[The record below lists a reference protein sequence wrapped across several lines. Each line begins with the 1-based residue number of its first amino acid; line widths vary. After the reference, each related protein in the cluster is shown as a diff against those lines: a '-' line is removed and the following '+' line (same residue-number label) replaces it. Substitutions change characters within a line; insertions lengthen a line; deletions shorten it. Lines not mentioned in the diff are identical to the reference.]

1 MAETIKGINVV
12 IGAETTGLSKALA
25 DVNKQSRDIQ
35 SELRQVDRLLK
46 FNPRNTELLAQK
58 KKLLGDQIAATREKL
73 DRLRKVQ
80 EQVNEQ
86 FKKGEITEGQYRAFR
101 RELVETESKLKHFEK
116 QLKETSDRSKAFAEQ
131 MGKISGKLE
140 NLGKKFA
147 PLSAVGAAVSGTL
160 TTLAVKA
167 GKLSDDLH
175 TLADTTGLSMETL
188 QKFQY
193 ASDLIDVSLETL
205 TGSMSR
211 MIRTMNTARQGNKQA
226 QEAFDRLGIAI
237 TDANGQLRDGET
249 VFNETIRA
257 LGNIANETERDAIAM
272 QIFGRSARDLNPL
285 IKGGADRL
293 RELGEEAKAAGLIM
307 SDESL
312 GDILEFNDELDKL
325 KATTKATGTQIGI
338 TIGKTMLPAL
348 QKLSEMLQGVLAW
361 MRSLDERTLK
371 MILIVSGVVAAITP
385 LLLILAKV
393 ATALKVL
400 APLFAAL
407 TSPIGLVIT
416 AVAALVTAGILL
428 ARNWD
433 KVKEAVLNVWDT
445 IVYGIQQAISYIKT
459 MVMSFA
465 KTVLDGIYVI
475 AKYIPG
481 LSDSIESAR
490 NTLQHMIETER
501 ESIQYRREAREETK
515 AQARALKEAEKEA
528 ERLKNMTAEL
538 KQETQEL
545 AISTAELTEAEK
557 QLQEERAKFEEEW
570 TKKLFQQTAT
580 RLELLEAEKKEALA
594 KAKELQA
601 DTTAIEEYYRR
612 EREKI
617 HEEENK
623 KKAEFAEQWRQKLL
637 QQQQSMAKTD
647 EEQAAIRLE
656 LLRME
661 RDQAI
666 KAAEDQGHDTTQIR
680 KYYETEELR
689 IIEEYA
695 QKKKDARE
703 AFEKEWNKKYF
714 EASADRMAIL
724 EAEMKEALAKAKELG
739 ASEVAIKDY
748 YEQKKRELHRQTMLD
763 QLATTQDIMGRI
775 GNIFSQAFSNREQEI
790 ENWYQNQKNALEASL
805 LDEEEKEAAL
815 KALDEER
822 DKRKRE
828 AARKQAVMEKASSLF
843 SIAINT
849 ARAIVEALPNL
860 VLAGIIGSL
869 GAAQAALVAAKPL
882 PALAEGGKVVAPTMA
897 LIGEGRHDEAVLPLN
912 SQVFAEIGKG
922 IAAHLPQGD
931 DRKVEFHFHIGALIG
946 DERGYKK
953 LAQKVFSYEYSHK
966 QRILGEVPT

>member
-35 SELRQVDRLLK
+35 SELRQVERLLK
-46 FNPRNTELLAQK
+46 FNPKDTELLAQK
-58 KKLLGDQIAATREKL
+58 QKLLGDQVAASREKL
-73 DRLRKVQ
+73 DRLRKAQ

-101 RELVETESKLKHFEK
+101 RELAETESKLKHFEK
-116 QLKETSDRSKAFAEQ
+116 QLKETNDRSKEFADQ
-131 MGKISGKLE
+131 MGKISERLE
-140 NLGKKFA
+140 SFGKKLA

-167 GKLSDDLH
+167 GQLSDDLH
-175 TLADTTGLSMETL
+175 TLSDTTGLSMETL

-226 QEAFDRLGIAI
+226 QEAFDQLGIAI

-249 VFNETIRA
+249 VFNETIKA

-307 SDESL
+307 SDEAL
-312 GDILEFNDELDKL
+312 GDVLEFNDELDKL
-325 KATTKATGTQIGI
+325 KATTKATGTQLGI
-338 TIGKTMLPAL
+338 TVGRIMLPAL
-348 QKLSEMLQGVLAW
+348 QKLSQTLQGVLAW
-361 MRSLDERTLK
+361 VRNLDERTVR
-371 MILIVSGVVAAITP
+371 IVLIVSGLVAAITP

-393 ATALKVL
+393 ASAIKVL
-400 APLFAAL
+400 IPLFAAL
-407 TSPIGLVIT
+407 TSPIGLVIS

-428 ARNWD
+428 VRNWE
-433 KVKEAVLNVWDT
+433 KVKEAMLNIWDS
-445 IVYGIQQAISYIKT
+445 IVYGVQQAVSHLKT
-459 MVMSFA
+459 MILSFTKA
-465 KTVLDGIYVI
+465 MLDGINVI

-481 LSDSIESAR
+481 LSDSIDSAR
-490 NTLQHMIETER
+490 DKLQDLIDAEK
-501 ESIQYRREAREETK
+501 ESIQYRREVREETK
-515 AQARALKEAEKEA
+515 AQAAALKEAEKEA

-538 KQETQEL
+538 NQETQEL
-545 AISTAELTEAEK
+545 TVSTEGLTEAEK
-557 QLQEERAKFEEEW
+557 QLQEERTKFEEEW

-594 KAKELQA
+594 KAEELQA

-617 HEEENK
+617 QEEENK

-666 KAAEDQGHDTTQIR
+666 KAAEDQEHETSQIV

-689 IIEEYA
+689 IVEEYA

-714 EASADRMAIL
+714 EASADRMTIL
-724 EAEMKEALAKAKELG
+724 EAEMKEALKKAEKLG

-790 ENWYQNQKNALEASL
+790 ENWYQKQKNAIEASL

-815 KALDEER
+815 KELDEER

-828 AARKQAVMEKASSLF
+828 AARKQAEMEKASSLF

-849 ARAIVEALPNL
+849 ARAIIEALPNL
-860 VLAGIIGSL
+860 ILAGTIGAM

-882 PALAEGGKVVAPTMA
+882 PALKEGGKVVAPTMA
-897 LIGEGRHDEAVLPLN
+897 LIGEGRHDEAVIPLN

-922 IAAHLPQGD
+922 IAAHLPQGQGG
-931 DRKVEFHFHIGALIG
+931 KMEFHFHIGAMIA

>member
-35 SELRQVDRLLK
+35 SELRQVERLLK

-101 RELVETESKLKHFEK
+101 RELIETESKLKNFEK
-116 QLKETSDRSKAFAEQ
+116 QLKETNDRSKAFAEQ
-131 MGKISGKLE
+131 MDRIGGKLE
-140 NLGKKFA
+140 NLGKKLA
-147 PLSAVGAAVSGTL
+147 PFSAVGAAVSGTL
-160 TTLAVKA
+160 TTLAVRA

-205 TGSMSR
+205 TSTMSR
-211 MIRTMNTARQGNKQA
+211 MIRTMNTARQGSKQA

-307 SDESL
+307 SDEAL

-325 KATTKATGTQIGI
+325 KATTKATGTQLGI
-338 TIGKTMLPAL
+338 TVGRIMLPTL
-348 QKLSEMLQGVLAW
+348 QKLSQMLQGVLAW
-361 MRSLDERTLK
+361 VRSLDERTVR
-371 MILIVSGVVAAITP
+371 ITLIVSGLVAAITP
-385 LLLILAKV
+385 LILLLAKV
-393 ATALKVL
+393 AKAIQAVSL
-400 APLFAAL
+400 LFGAL
-407 TSPIGLVIT
+407 TSPIGLAVT
-416 AVAALVTAGILL
+416 AVATLVTAGVLL
-428 ARNWD
+428 VRNWE
-433 KVKEAVLNVWDT
+433 KVKEAMLNVWDA

-459 MVMSFA
+459 MVMSFT

-528 ERLKNMTAEL
+528 KRLKNMTAEL
-538 KQETQEL
+538 NQKTQEL
-545 AISTAELTEAEK
+545 TISIEGLTEAEK

-617 HEEENK
+617 QEEENK

-661 RDQAI
+661 RDKAI
-666 KAAEDQGHDTTQIR
+666 EEAEKQGYDTTQIR

-695 QKKKDARE
+695 QKKNDARE

-739 ASEVAIKDY
+739 AKEADIVAY
-748 YEQKKRELHRQTMLD
+748 YEQKKRELRRQTLLD
-763 QLATTQDIMGRI
+763 YLSTSQDIMGRI
-775 GNIFSQAFSNREQEI
+775 GDIFSQAFSNREQEI
-790 ENWYQNQKNALEASL
+790 ENWYQKQKNAIEASL
-805 LDEEEKEAAL
+805 LDEEEKEARL
-815 KALDEER
+815 KELDEER

-828 AARKQAVMEKASSLF
+828 AARKQAAMEKVSSLF

-860 VLAGIIGSL
+860 VLAKLIGAM

-882 PALAEGGKVVAPTMA
+882 PALKEGGKVVAPTMA

-922 IAAHLPQGD
+922 IAAHLPQGQGG
-931 DRKVEFHFHIGALIG
+931 KMEFHFHIGAMIA

>member
-58 KKLLGDQIAATREKL
+58 KKLLGDQIATAREKL
-73 DRLRKVQ
+73 DRLRKAQ

-86 FKKGEITEGQYRAFR
+86 FKRGEITEGQYRAFR
-101 RELVETESKLKHFEK
+101 RELIETESKLKHFEK
-116 QLKETSDRSKAFAEQ
+116 QLKETSSRSKTFADR
-131 MGKISGKLE
+131 MGKVSESLE
-140 NLGKKFA
+140 SLGKKFA
-147 PLSAVGAAVSGTL
+147 PFSAVGAAVSGTL

-167 GKLSDDLH
+167 GRLSDDLH
-175 TLADTTGLSMETL
+175 TLSDTTGLSMETL

-226 QEAFDRLGIAI
+226 QEAFDQLGIAI

-249 VFNETIRA
+249 VFNETIKA

-307 SDESL
+307 SDEAL
-312 GDILEFNDELDKL
+312 GDVLELNDELDKL
-325 KATTKATGTQIGI
+325 KATTKATGTQLGI
-338 TIGKTMLPAL
+338 TVGRIMLPAL
-348 QKLSEMLQGVLAW
+348 QKLSQMLQGVLAW
-361 MRSLDERTLK
+361 VRNLDERTVRI
-371 MILIVSGVVAAITP
+371 ILIVSGLVAAITP
-385 LLLILAKV
+385 LLLLLAKV
-393 ATALKVL
+393 AKAIQAISL
-400 APLFAAL
+400 LFGAL
-407 TSPIGLVIT
+407 TSPIGLAIT

-428 ARNWD
+428 VRNWD
-433 KVKEAVLNVWDT
+433 KVKEAMLNIWDA
-445 IVYGIQQAISYIKT
+445 IVYGVQQAVSYVKT
-459 MVMSFA
+459 MVLSFA
-465 KTVLDGIYVI
+465 KAVLDGVSMI

-481 LSDSIESAR
+481 LNDSIDSAR
-490 NTLQHMIETER
+490 QTLQDLIDTEKET
-501 ESIQYRREAREETK
+501 IQYRREAREETK
-515 AQARALKEAEKEA
+515 AQAAALKEAEEEA

-538 KQETQEL
+538 NQETQEL
-545 AISTAELTEAEK
+545 TVSTEGLTEAEK
-557 QLQEERAKFEEEW
+557 QLQEERDKLNAEW
-570 TKKLFQQTAT
+570 QEKLFRQTAT
-580 RLELLEAEKKEALA
+580 KLELL
-594 KAKELQA
+594 AKEEEAAIEQA
-601 DTTAIEEYYRR
+601 KKVGADISAIEEYYRR

-617 HEEENK
+617 QEEENK

-661 RDQAI
+661 RDKAI
-666 KAAEDQGHDTTQIR
+666 EEAEKQKYDTAQIL
-680 KYYETEELR
+680 KYYETEEQR

-695 QKKKDARE
+695 KKKKDARE
-703 AFEKEWNKKYF
+703 AFEKEWNQKYF
-714 EASADRMAIL
+714 EASADRMTIL
-724 EAEMKEALAKAKELG
+724 EAEMKEALEKAKELE
-739 ASEVAIKDY
+739 AKEADIVAY
-748 YEQKKRELHRQTMLD
+748 YEQKKRELRRQTLLD
-763 QLATTQDIMGRI
+763 YLSTSQDILGRI
-775 GNIFSQAFSNREQEI
+775 GDMFSQAFSNREQEI
-790 ENWYQNQKNALEASL
+790 ENWYQNQKNAIEASL

-815 KALDEER
+815 KELDEER

-828 AARKQAVMEKASSLF
+828 AARKQAAMEKASSLF

-860 VLAGIIGSL
+860 ILAGTIGAM
-869 GAAQAALVAAKPL
+869 GAARAALVAAKPL
-882 PALAEGGKVVAPTMA
+882 PALKEGGKVVAPTMA

-922 IAAHLPQGD
+922 IAAHLPQGQGG
-931 DRKVEFHFHIGALIG
+931 KMEFHFHIGAMIA

>member
-1 MAETIKGINVV
+1 
-12 IGAETTGLSKALA
+12 
-25 DVNKQSRDIQ
+25 
-35 SELRQVDRLLK
+35 
-46 FNPRNTELLAQK
+46 
-58 KKLLGDQIAATREKL
+58 
-73 DRLRKVQ
+73 
-80 EQVNEQ
+80 
-86 FKKGEITEGQYRAFR
+86 
-101 RELVETESKLKHFEK
+101 
-116 QLKETSDRSKAFAEQ
+116 
-131 MGKISGKLE
+131 
-140 NLGKKFA
+140 
-147 PLSAVGAAVSGTL
+147 
-160 TTLAVKA
+160 
-167 GKLSDDLH
+167 
-175 TLADTTGLSMETL
+175 METL

-193 ASDLIDVSLETL
+193 ASDLIDVSMETL

-226 QEAFDRLGIAI
+226 QEAFDQLGIAI

-249 VFNETIRA
+249 VFNETIKA

-293 RELGEEAKAAGLIM
+293 RELGEEAKDAGLIM
-307 SDESL
+307 SDEAL
-312 GDILEFNDELDKL
+312 GDVLELKDGIDKTKEVL
-325 KATTKATGTQIGI
+325 KATGTQIGI
-338 TIGKTMLPAL
+338 TVTRVILPAFEAFAE
-348 QKLSEMLQGVLAW
+348 KLESVLAW
-361 MRSLDERTLK
+361 VRSLDERTIK
-371 MILIVSGVVAAITP
+371 MTLTIAGIVAAIAP
-385 LLLILAKV
+385 ALLLLAKV
-393 ATALKVL
+393 AKAIQAISL
-400 APLFAAL
+400 LFGAL
-407 TSPIGLVIT
+407 TSPIGLAIT

-428 ARNWD
+428 VRNWD
-433 KVKEAVLNVWDT
+433 KVKEAMLNVWDA
-445 IVYGIQQAISYIKT
+445 IVYGIQQATSYIKT
-459 MVMSFA
+459 MVMSFT
-465 KTVLDGIYVI
+465 KTVLDGINVI

-490 NTLQHMIETER
+490 NTLQRMIETER

-538 KQETQEL
+538 NQETQEL
-545 AISTAELTEAEK
+545 AVSTEGLTEAEK

-580 RLELLEAEKKEALA
+580 RLELLEAEKKEALE
-594 KAKELQA
+594 KAKDLEA

-666 KAAEDQGHDTTQIR
+666 KAAEDQGHETSQIV

-689 IIEEYA
+689 IVEEYA

-724 EAEMKEALAKAKELG
+724 EAEMKEALEKAKELG

-775 GNIFSQAFSNREQEI
+775 GDVFSQAFSNREQEI
-790 ENWYQNQKNALEASL
+790 ENWYQNQKNAIEASL

-815 KALDEER
+815 KELDEER

-828 AARKQAVMEKASSLF
+828 AARKQAAMEKASSLF

-849 ARAIVEALPNL
+849 ARAIIEALPNL
-860 VLAGIIGSL
+860 ILAGTIGAM

-882 PALAEGGKVVAPTMA
+882 PALKEGGKVVAPTMA

-922 IAAHLPQGD
+922 IAAHLPQGQGG
-931 DRKVEFHFHIGALIG
+931 KMEFHFHIGALIG